1 MAYTKKPEGGE
12 MEKKSSIAER
22 YFEKPTRLKTWSG
35 IPVKET
41 YTPDD
46 VKDLVY
52 ARDVGNPGE
61 YPYTRGIFKDMYRGR
76 MWSIREISGY
86 DSPKATNEKLKR
98 LMGEGESAL
107 NVICDAPTYC
117 AIDADHP
124 RAEGMAGLMGV
135 PLCSMRDAEVMMED
149 IPIDQVSVTLSVYT
163 PAIVWFYFG
172 AAEKQGVALSNVRG
186 TILADTIDQ
195 GPVRYFAPAFPEDL
209 GCRVVADILI
219 WCNKNAPR
227 FYPLSVGSNAWRES
241 GATAAQEIAFDFC
254 TARRYLKE
262 VVARGGNVDEIAQ
275 RIAFT
280 HRVGIDIFEEA
291 AKFRAA
297 RRVWARM
304 LREEFGATNPRAL
317 SFKVH
322 AVTKGTDYTRQQ
334 PENNIVRVAY
344 QALAAVLGGVQ
355 SMHTM
360 SYDEPICLP
369 TEESHRIAIR
379 TQQILAYETGVVNVA
394 DPLGGSYYVESL
406 TNRLAEEISQ
416 IMEEHKET
424 IVEEI
429 YSERLMHSMQR
440 QAYEFQQEVESG
452 TRKVIG
458 VNCFQISKEEERK
471 TELHKP
477 SWDVIEKYVDDVKA
491 LKRTR
496 NNHQVKESVE
506 NLRKAAE
513 RKEENLVPAAMD
525 AARSYAS
532 LGEIWGAIRLGYGYS
547 YDPFEEIEYPF

>member
-1 MAYTKKPEGGE
+1 
-12 MEKKSSIAER
+12 
-22 YFEKPTRLKTWSG
+22 
-35 IPVKET
+35 
-41 YTPDD
+41 
-46 VKDLVY
+46 
-52 ARDVGNPGE
+52 
-61 YPYTRGIFKDMYRGR
+61 
-76 MWSIREISGY
+76 
-86 DSPKATNEKLKR
+86 
-98 LMGEGESAL
+98 
-107 NVICDAPTYC
+107 
-117 AIDADHP
+117 
-124 RAEGMAGLMGV
+124 
-135 PLCSMRDAEVMMED
+135 
-149 IPIDQVSVTLSVYT
+149 
-163 PAIVWFYFG
+163 
-172 AAEKQGVALSNVRG
+172 
-186 TILADTIDQ
+186 
-195 GPVRYFAPAFPEDL
+195 
-209 GCRVVADILI
+209 
-219 WCNKNAPR
+219 
-227 FYPLSVGSNAWRES
+227 
-241 GATAAQEIAFDFC
+241 
-254 TARRYLKE
+254 

-334 PENNIVRVAY
+334 PENNIVRIAY

-369 TEESHRIAIR
+369 TEESQRIAVR

-406 TNRLAEEISQ
+406 TNRLAEEIDQ

-458 VNCFQISKEEERK
+458 VNCFQISKEDERK

-477 SWDVIEKYVDDVKA
+477 SWDVIEKYVEDVKE

-496 NNHQVKESVE
+496 DNHKVRESVA

-525 AARSYAS
+525 AVRSYAS